1 MSGRGLRAGWRVI
14 AIYPLVLCLFLAGS
28 ARAGS
33 QTSADAETQSET
45 ASRISA
51 PASGSIPALAD
62 KTKESSSTGLSA
74 PKAAIL
80 SRPVVPSTGQGIA
93 LSLMT
98 RDEAVLR
105 TSIPSTISPR
115 APPQQPK
122 S

>member
-1 MSGRGLRAGWRVI
+1 MSGRGLRAGWRAVT
-14 AIYPLVLCLFLAGS
+14 IYPLVLCLCLAGS

-33 QTSADAETQSET
+33 QTSPGAENQSET

-62 KTKESSSTGLSA
+62 KTKEPSSTGLSA
-74 PKAAIL
+74 PKAATL
-80 SRPVVPSTGQGIA
+80 SRPVVPSAGRGVA
-93 LSLMT
+93 LSLIA

-115 APPQQPK
+115 APPQHPK

>member
-1 MSGRGLRAGWRVI
+1 MSGRGLRAGWRAI

-28 ARAGS
+28 MRAGS
-33 QTSADAETQSET
+33 QASPDADNPSET
-45 ASRISA
+45 VSTIST

-74 PKAAIL
+74 PKAGMFT
-80 SRPVVPSTGQGIA
+80 RPVLPSAGQGIA
-93 LSLMT
+93 LSLMS
-98 RDEAVLR
+98 RDGAVLR

-115 APPQQPK
+115 APPQHPK